1 MSYYQH
7 EDINNAIVGL
17 FAEAKNND
25 NKTGTVLDVGCGRGR
40 LGLEIETL
48 GFRVTGIDDNS
59 VACETARTRL
69 SEVIE
74 LNLMDFAKVAQIL
87 GERRFDWLMMA
98 DVLEHL
104 PYPEKALEF
113 YKQYLAPGGR
123 LMLSLPNAVVWD
135 NRLRIMLGR
144 FDYRDSGTMDRTHL
158 RFFTFRS
165 ARELVENAGFTPL
178 RRTLEPGIVR
188 AFLPLVKKL
197 VAGKD
202 SPSGILESPS
212 YQFYKHY
219 LLPVEQALASILP
232 GLFAF
237 RTVMTAKLTRPG
249 PRGRNRS
256 AAPEHHHGSV
266 KIEGKVHLVDA
277 CFGHDRAQPPPIVGV
292 KQQESTATCPNQL
305 AAGHAGLRSR
315 KLIQFVN
322 AIAAHTL

>member
-1 MSYYQH
+1 MCYYEH

-17 FAEAKNND
+17 FVEAKKNYG
-25 NKTGTVLDVGCGRGR
+25 KTGTVLDIGCGRGR
-40 LGLEIETL
+40 LGLEIERL
-48 GFRVTGIDDNS
+48 GFRVSGIDESS

-74 LNLMDFAKVAQIL
+74 LDLTDFAKVEQML

-104 PYPEKALEF
+104 PCPEKVLEF

-135 NRLRIMLGR
+135 NRLRIMFGR

-178 RRTLEPGIVR
+178 RRTLEPGMVR

-197 VAGKD
+197 VSSKD
-202 SPSGILESPS
+202 PSSILESPT
-212 YQFYKHY
+212 YQFYKSY
-219 LLPVEQALASILP
+219 ILPVERAFATILP
-232 GLFAF
+232 GLFGF
-237 RTVMTAKLTRPG
+237 RTVLTAKLARP
-249 PRGRNRS
+249 
-256 AAPEHHHGSV
+256 
-266 KIEGKVHLVDA
+266 
-277 CFGHDRAQPPPIVGV
+277 
-292 KQQESTATCPNQL
+292 
-305 AAGHAGLRSR
+305 
-315 KLIQFVN
+315 
-322 AIAAHTL
+322 

>member
-7 EDINNAIVGL
+7 EDINNAIAGL
-17 FAEAKNND
+17 FAEAKNNE

-48 GFRVTGIDDNS
+48 GFRVTGIDDSS

-123 LMLSLPNAVVWD
+123 LMVSLPNAVVWD

-212 YQFYKHY
+212 YQFYKSY

-237 RTVMTAKLTRPG
+237 RTVMTAKLTRP
-249 PRGRNRS
+249 
-256 AAPEHHHGSV
+256 
-266 KIEGKVHLVDA
+266 
-277 CFGHDRAQPPPIVGV
+277 
-292 KQQESTATCPNQL
+292 
-305 AAGHAGLRSR
+305 
-315 KLIQFVN
+315 
-322 AIAAHTL
+322 

>member
-17 FAEAKNND
+17 FAEAKNN
-25 NKTGTVLDVGCGRGR
+25 NNETGTVLDIGCGRGR
-40 LGLEIETL
+40 LGLEIERL
-48 GFRVTGIDDNS
+48 GFRVTGVDDSS

-74 LNLMDFAKVAQIL
+74 LDLTDFAKVEQML

-113 YKQYLAPGGR
+113 YKHYLATGGR
-123 LMLSLPNAVVWD
+123 LIVSLPNAVVWD
-135 NRLRIMLGR
+135 NRLRIMFGR

-178 RRTLEPGIVR
+178 RRTLEPGMVR

-197 VAGKD
+197 VSSKD
-202 SPSGILESPS
+202 PSSILESPT
-212 YQFYKHY
+212 YQFYKSY
-219 LLPVEQALASILP
+219 ILPVERAFATILP
-232 GLFAF
+232 GLFGF
-237 RTVMTAKLTRPG
+237 RTVLTAKLARP
-249 PRGRNRS
+249 
-256 AAPEHHHGSV
+256 
-266 KIEGKVHLVDA
+266 
-277 CFGHDRAQPPPIVGV
+277 
-292 KQQESTATCPNQL
+292 
-305 AAGHAGLRSR
+305 
-315 KLIQFVN
+315 
-322 AIAAHTL
+322 

>member
-25 NKTGTVLDVGCGRGR
+25 NKAGTVLDVGCGRGR

-48 GFRVTGIDDNS
+48 GFRVTGIDDSS

-74 LNLMDFAKVAQIL
+74 LNLMDFAKVAKML

-113 YKQYLAPGGR
+113 YKQYLAAGGR
-123 LMLSLPNAVVWD
+123 LMVSLPNAVVWD

-212 YQFYKHY
+212 YQFYKNY
-219 LLPVEQALASILP
+219 ILPVEQALASILP

-237 RTVMTAKLTRPG
+237 RTVMTAKLTRP
-249 PRGRNRS
+249 
-256 AAPEHHHGSV
+256 
-266 KIEGKVHLVDA
+266 
-277 CFGHDRAQPPPIVGV
+277 
-292 KQQESTATCPNQL
+292 
-305 AAGHAGLRSR
+305 
-315 KLIQFVN
+315 
-322 AIAAHTL
+322 

>member
-1 MSYYQH
+1 MSYYEH

-17 FAEAKNND
+17 FAEAKNSD
-25 NKTGTVLDVGCGRGR
+25 NKTGTVLDIGCGRGR

-48 GFRVTGIDDNS
+48 GFRVTGIDDSS

-69 SEVIE
+69 SEVIK
-74 LNLMDFAKVAQIL
+74 LNLMDFAKVEQML

-104 PYPEKALEF
+104 PYPQKALEF

-123 LMLSLPNAVVWD
+123 LMVSLPNAVVWD
-135 NRLRIMLGR
+135 NRFRIMLGR
-144 FDYRDSGTMDRTHL
+144 FDYRDSGTMDTTHM

-178 RRTLEPGIVR
+178 RRTFDPGIVR

-202 SPSGILESPS
+202 PSSILESPS
-212 YQFYKHY
+212 YQFYKNY
-219 LLPVEQALASILP
+219 ILPVEQAFASILP

-237 RTVMTAKLTRPG
+237 RIVMTAKVTR
-249 PRGRNRS
+249 
-256 AAPEHHHGSV
+256 
-266 KIEGKVHLVDA
+266 L
-277 CFGHDRAQPPPIVGV
+277 
-292 KQQESTATCPNQL
+292 
-305 AAGHAGLRSR
+305 
-315 KLIQFVN
+315 
-322 AIAAHTL
+322 